1 MIDVIAKHDIEYKD
15 DKGVAQ
21 SAKAKQI
28 VKMPKDEFDK
38 LFAIKAVVRADK
50 DVVRADKDVVEEAP
64 AKLATGLTDAAP
76 AGSATPVEG
85 GPVAETSAKK
95 K

>member
-28 VKMPKDEFDK
+28 VKMPKEEFDK
-38 LFAIKAVVRADK
+38 LFAIKA
-50 DVVRADKDVVEEAP
+50 VVRADKDVVEEAP
-64 AKLATGLTDAAP
+64 AKLATGLTDAAQ
-76 AGSATPVEG
+76 AGSAIPVEG

>member
-50 DVVRADKDVVEEAP
+50 DVVEEAP
-64 AKLATGLTDAAP
+64 AKLATGLTDATP
-76 AGSATPVEG
+76 AGSAIPVEG

>member
-50 DVVRADKDVVEEAP
+50 DVVEETP

-76 AGSATPVEG
+76 AGSAIPVEG

>member
-38 LFAIKAVVRADK
+38 LGRTVSLEQFGRW
-50 DVVRADKDVVEEAP
+50 
-64 AKLATGLTDAAP
+64 
-76 AGSATPVEG
+76 AGELRDGA
-85 GPVAETSAKK
+85 
-95 K
+95 